1 MTFER
6 YNTLARTLMLGVVMC
21 ALLALVFQACSV
33 LMSTKVDAHA
43 VSVQTV
49 DLLQAAQGV
58 IPKQPLDLAKFY
70 AIADAAVALLKE
82 GNKTLNLVNDPCSA
96 IHPCG
101 LLADAARTLN
111 TARMTMGQIEI
122 AANHEDKNL
131 GTLDQQEAT
140 IYAGANDDVQALH
153 ALLASPD
160 LLQTVHN
167 LDTTS
172 AAVADSAKQADG
184 TLTDVHDEVHK
195 LTHPTK
201 KKLTFWGAMLGIG
214 QTIQKLSPPLF

>member
-6 YNTLARTLMLGVVMC
+6 YNTLARTAFLGLLTCMLVV
-21 ALLALVFQACSV
+21 LAVQACGV
-33 LMSTKVDAHA
+33 LKDARQDEHGIA
-43 VSVQTV
+43 VQGA
-49 DLLQAAQGV
+49 DLLSTAKGF
-58 IPKQPLDLAKFY
+58 IPAQPLDVSKFY
-70 AIADAAVALLKE
+70 AIADAAVALLKT
-82 GNKTLNLVNDPCSA
+82 GNQTLQLVKAPCVPG
-96 IHPCG
+96 PCG
-101 LLADAARTLN
+101 LLADAAKTLN

-172 AAVADSAKQADG
+172 AAVADSAVQADG
-184 TLTDVHDEVHK
+184 TLKDVHEEVHK
-195 LTHPTK
+195 LTHPPVK
-201 KKLTFWGAMLGIG
+201 KVTFWGVMLGIG
-214 QTIQKLSPPLF
+214 QTISKISPAWF